1 MHPFIYLNNRVV
13 NAARARMAPHFGA
26 MLYGRG
32 VFTTL
37 AIYEGR
43 PFLWPEHW
51 ARLARHA
58 DHLGIARGSFDETS
72 TGKALAEL
80 IEVNKVSDGRAR
92 VTLLGDS
99 LHGIWQTSTASENKS
114 KNETVLLVVTG
125 ERRAPKSEDDF
136 AITVSPYRVNTL
148 SALTGI
154 KSVNYLDH
162 MLAQEEARGRDFDE
176 ALMLNERG
184 EIVSATLANVFWA
197 RDGVVHTPPV
207 STGALDGTTRA
218 LVLRLAAE
226 LSVPVVESVGDLAQ
240 LSEADEI
247 FLTSAGLGVQL
258 VGGYDFHRY
267 AIGVGSIALRL
278 REAFRQFTK
287 QSN

>member
-1 MHPFIYLNNRVV
+1 VHPFIYLNNRVV
-13 NAARARMAPHFGA
+13 NASRARVAPHFGA

-37 AIYEGR
+37 AVYEGH

-51 ARLARHA
+51 ARLAAHA
-58 DHLGIARGSFDETS
+58 DHIGIARGSFDETS
-72 TGKALAEL
+72 IGKALAEL

-92 VTLLGDS
+92 VTLLGDAA
-99 LHGIWQTSTASENKS
+99 HGVWQTSAASKSKS
-114 KNETVLLVVTG
+114 KNETRLLVITG
-125 ERRAPKSEDDF
+125 ERRAPNSKDDF
-136 AITVSPYRVNTL
+136 AISVSPYRVNTL

-162 MLAQEEARGRDFDE
+162 MLAWEEARARDFDE

-197 RDGVVHTPPV
+197 REGVVHTPSL

-218 LVLRLAAE
+218 LVLRLASE

-247 FLTSAGLGVQL
+247 FLTSASLGVQL
-258 VGGYDFHRY
+258 IGVYDFHRY
-267 AIGVGSIALRL
+267 AIGIGSVSLRL

-287 QSN
+287 R

>member
-13 NAARARMAPHFGA
+13 NAARARVAPHFGA

-37 AIYEGR
+37 AVYDGR

-58 DHLGIARGSFDETS
+58 DHIGIARGGFDETS
-72 TGKALAEL
+72 IGKALAEL

-92 VTLLGDS
+92 VTLLGDA
-99 LHGIWQTSTASENKS
+99 LHGVWQTSVASKDKQEH
-114 KNETVLLVVTG
+114 ETRLLVMTG
-125 ERRAPKSEDDF
+125 EPRVPNEDSF

-148 SALTGI
+148 AALTGI

-162 MLAQEEARGRDFDE
+162 MLAWEEARARDFDE

-218 LVLRLAAE
+218 LVMRLAAE
-226 LSVPVVESVGDLAQ
+226 LSIPVIESVSDLAH

-247 FLTSAGLGVQL
+247 LLTSAGLGVQL
-258 VGGYDFHRY
+258 VNAYDFHRY
-267 AIGVGSIALRL
+267 TIPFGSITLRL
-278 REAFRQFTK
+278 REALRQFA
-287 QSN
+287 QQAN